1 MNTDKK
7 KVCMLFGTH
16 WYPVD
21 GKPKCKIC
29 PCGVKNNNTCE
40 AKNAKSKYQQ

>member
-16 WYPVD
+16 WYPAG
-21 GKPKCKIC
+21 GKPKCDIC
-29 PCGVKNNNTCE
+29 PCGKDKLNTCE
-40 AKNAKSKYQQ
+40 VTNEERSQQ